1 MPELFD
7 VIELTIDIPEQEL
20 YAGMQGTI
28 VASHPGDAYEVEF
41 ADESGET
48 LALLALRPHQFIV
61 VWRASTG
68 APVSVAEQ
76 VTALMKSW
84 DRIRPHRRQRGS
96 QLRIGRRARRSS
108 RRVSAIS
115 GLGDS
120 RGAPS
125 SSALPCLSRAWPG
138 GACRLR

>member
-1 MPELFD
+1 MMPELFD

-41 ADESGET
+41 VKESGET

-68 APVSVAEQ
+68 APVPVAEQ
-76 VTALMKSW
+76 VTALMEKLPDSAGQEVL
-84 DRIRPHRRQRGS
+84 DFARFLHERG
-96 QLRIGRRARRSS
+96 QRARLV
-108 RRVSAIS
+108 RVT
-115 GLGDS
+115 DS
-120 RGAPS
+120 TAT
-125 SSALPCLSRAWPG
+125 A
-138 GACRLR
+138 